1 MADLDV
7 GSAVSGLS
15 HRAIYVVGLPAVF
28 HRNASYVSCRC
39 HTPAMREADGAWAVM
54 ELRRADPCS
63 R

>member
-15 HRAIYVVGLPAVF
+15 HRAMYVGLPAVF

-54 ELRRADPCS
+54 EPRLADPCS